1 MSTVYIEDYHDK
13 LQHEHKHHSFLK
25 LLNLPTI
32 NMNQL
37 PFFNSQAISNNCNS
51 PSSGSSPPPFLKSP
65 DGITSQFASVTL
77 GFVTILLYSRE
88 IPLMEYCGKY
98 HIYMAGIV
106 QNYTLF
112 GSVKEYHSIA

>member
-1 MSTVYIEDYHDK
+1 MK
-13 LQHEHKHHSFLK
+13 
-25 LLNLPTI
+25 
-32 NMNQL
+32 QL
-37 PFFNSQAISNNCNS
+37 PFTNSLAISNNCNS
-51 PSSGSSPPPFLKSP
+51 PSSGSSPPLLKSP

-98 HIYMAGIV
+98 HIYRG
-106 QNYTLF
+106 YRTKLHSL